1 MKLKEVVAQLD
12 EDERNMF
19 FSLSASEYLNKV
31 YHSKEFS
38 PILKKLNTKEK
49 LTIKEWEYLVNRLL
63 LVTFSALAEE
73 DKVTSGDKFRYTI
86 SKIGLKICRRNMA
99 LYNECFKMIR
109 FIDSIDQEIDINM
122 DLVDGLD
129 RVRESGKDTNLNL
142 LLQQHREAASFR
154 DNKTSFIE
162 SYKVSDK
169 SDITDDERKYMAA
182 MISSY
187 NREKS
192 LVKEYN

>member
-1 MKLKEVVAQLD
+1 MKVKKIVAQLD
-12 EDERNMF
+12 ENERKMYFN
-19 FSLSASEYLNKV
+19 LSASEYLNNV
-31 YHSKEFS
+31 YHSREFS

-49 LTIKEWEYLVNRLL
+49 LTIEEWEYLVNRLF
-63 LVTFSALAEE
+63 LVTFKALSEE
-73 DKVTSGDKFRYTI
+73 DKI
-86 SKIGLKICRRNMA
+86 SKIGLKICRKDMP

-122 DLVDGLD
+122 DLVEGLD
-129 RVRESGKDTNLNL
+129 RVRRSGEDTNLNL

-154 DNKTSFIE
+154 DNKTSFTE

>member
-1 MKLKEVVAQLD
+1 MKVKKIVAQLD
-12 EDERNMF
+12 ENERKMYFN
-19 FSLSASEYLNKV
+19 LSASEYLNNV
-31 YHSKEFS
+31 YHSREFS

-49 LTIKEWEYLVNRLL
+49 LTIEEWEYLVNRLF
-63 LVTFSALAEE
+63 LVTFRALSEE
-73 DKVTSGDKFRYTI
+73 DKITSGDKIRYAI
-86 SKIGLKICRRNMA
+86 SKIGLKVSRKDMP

-122 DLVDGLD
+122 DLVEGLD
-129 RVRESGKDTNLNL
+129 RVRRSGEDTNLNL

-154 DNKTSFIE
+154 SSKTSFIE

-169 SDITDDERKYMAA
+169 SDITADERKYMAA